1 VKSVITISRQMGSGG
16 RAVAEQVAVELGWRF
31 VSKELVTE
39 TARQTG
45 FDESKIERI
54 FDQRLSL
61 QDRITYEQ
69 RSAKYLEA
77 VSKVIREFVD
87 EGNMVI
93 LGRGAHV
100 IMAGDPRIFRV
111 HIVADLETRIQ
122 RMASAYGLKGKKGLA
137 EARHRVIDSDYGRS
151 AFHLLLFNVDW
162 NNPLIY
168 ELVVNTT
175 DVDLNHAAAAI
186 LSAFKILGR

>member
-1 VKSVITISRQMGSGG
+1 MKNVITISRQMGSGG
-16 RAVAEQVAVELGWRF
+16 RMVAEKVAVELGWRF
-31 VSKELVTE
+31 VSKELVAE

-45 FDESKIERI
+45 FDESKIERV

-69 RSAKYLEA
+69 RSAKYLDA

-111 HIVADLETRIQ
+111 HLVADLETRIQ
-122 RMASAYGLKGKKGLA
+122 RIASKYELKGKKGLA
-137 EARHRVIDSDYGRS
+137 EARRMVNDSDYGRS
-151 AFHLLLFNVDW
+151 AFHNLLFNVDW
-162 NNPLIY
+162 NSPQIY

-175 DVDLNHAAAAI
+175 TVDLNQVADAI
-186 LSAFKILGR
+186 LAAFRIMGS